1 MVSLYNSCTK
11 ILFTIFRMQ
20 LRSPFLDLNSPVLSP
35 EGDPPVD
42 QVEHHDDQGH
52 GQAGKVVHHQLAAA
66 AAEAV
71 GAGAS
76 RKGCGQAEIG
86 KK

>member
-1 MVSLYNSCTK
+1 
-11 ILFTIFRMQ
+11 MQ

-42 QVEHHDDQGH
+42 QVEHHDDQGN
-52 GQAGKVVHHQLAAA
+52 GQASKVVHHQLA

-76 RKGCGQAEIG
+76 RKGRGQPEIG